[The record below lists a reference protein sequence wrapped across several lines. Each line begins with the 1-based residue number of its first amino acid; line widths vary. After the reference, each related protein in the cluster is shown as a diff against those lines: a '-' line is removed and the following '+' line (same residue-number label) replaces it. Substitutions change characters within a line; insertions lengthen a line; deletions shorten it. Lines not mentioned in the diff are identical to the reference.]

1 MLKLIGGFVLLKK
14 DNYGTR
20 GPGKFFLGC
29 VAAENTEYGSDVFDF
44 PDGKFRA
51 IFIAT
56 TKKSAKELTKEEK
69 MKLSIAEVDFTGAGT
84 ISSKL
89 AYHFVK
95 WFWKAS

>member
-1 MLKLIGGFVLLKK
+1 MLKK
-14 DNYGTR
+14 DESGTR

-29 VAAENTEYGSDVFDF
+29 IPAKNTEYGSDVFEF

-51 IFIAT
+51 IFIAI
-56 TKKSAKELTKEEK
+56 TKESAKELTKEEK
-69 MKLSIAEVDFTGAGT
+69 MKLSIAEVDFVGAGT

-89 AYHFVK
+89 AYKFVK